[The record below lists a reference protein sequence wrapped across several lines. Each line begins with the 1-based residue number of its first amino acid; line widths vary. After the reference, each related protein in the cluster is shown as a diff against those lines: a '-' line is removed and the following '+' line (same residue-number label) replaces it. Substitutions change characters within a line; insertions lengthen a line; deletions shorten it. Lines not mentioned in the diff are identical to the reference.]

1 MTVGSME
8 RPRRITRGIEPG
20 CYYPTHEAIDF
31 YHRYREDI
39 ALLAEL
45 GLKSFRTSIN
55 WTRIFPNGDDELPN
69 EAGLRFYDALF
80 DELLKHKI
88 EPVVTL
94 SHFEMPYHLAKE
106 YGGWVNRK
114 VIDCFVRYAVTVMER
129 YKEKV
134 KYWMTF
140 NEINNQTNTSAD
152 IFGWTDSGVLF
163 SQYKN
168 KKKAMYQ
175 AAHHEMVAGAMVV
188 KKRTSDQSRFSDWMH
203 VFVCPVL
210 SIFLQSG

>member
-1 MTVGSME
+1 
-8 RPRRITRGIEPG
+8 
-20 CYYPTHEAIDF
+20 
-31 YHRYREDI
+31 
-39 ALLAEL
+39 
-45 GLKSFRTSIN
+45 
-55 WTRIFPNGDDELPN
+55 
-69 EAGLRFYDALF
+69 
-80 DELLKHKI
+80 
-88 EPVVTL
+88 
-94 SHFEMPYHLAKE
+94 MPYHLAKE

-129 YKEKV
+129 YKKRKV

-140 NEINNQTNTSAD
+140 NEINNQTSRLR
-152 IFGWTDSGVLF
+152 IFSDGQISGVLF

-188 KKRTSDQSRFSDWMH
+188 RTSDPIRFSDWMH
-203 VFVCPVL
+203 VRLSRL